1 MIDQYKWEDYGG
13 HHYENIYSNWG
24 FGWYTYHKFGFDK
37 RKVSL
42 SGPIRMGKM
51 ERREALNVTAYPPD
65 VNEEITAFV
74 MKKLDITKEEFK
86 EIMEQECRSYKDFK
100 TGLET
105 LNKFKFI
112 VKIAVKNGL
121 ITPVV
126 YEKFFDE

>member
-1 MIDQYKWEDYGG
+1 
-13 HHYENIYSNWG
+13 
-24 FGWYTYHKFGFDK
+24 
-37 RKVSL
+37 
-42 SGPIRMGKM
+42 
-51 ERREALNVTAYPPD
+51 
-65 VNEEITAFV
+65 
-74 MKKLDITKEEFK
+74 
-86 EIMEQECRSYKDFK
+86 MEQECRSYKDFK